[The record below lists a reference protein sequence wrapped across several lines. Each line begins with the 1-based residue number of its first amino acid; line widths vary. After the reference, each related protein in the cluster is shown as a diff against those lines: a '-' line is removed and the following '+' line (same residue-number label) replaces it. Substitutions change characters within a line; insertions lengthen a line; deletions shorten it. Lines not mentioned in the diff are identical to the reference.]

1 MTSEMENQ
9 DDLLLVRTVQCSA
22 IKNLLETLKDIL
34 TDCNFIFDKSGIKCL
49 TMDVTHCV
57 IVSVKLNSQ
66 NFETFQ
72 CKRRM
77 TIGLN
82 LNNLFRLIKSV
93 GSSDTLTLQVK
104 LDDPTRLIII
114 SRNTDK
120 DHCTTY
126 KLNMLDIDE
135 VRLDI
140 PDTNFDSVLTMP
152 SADFQRI
159 CRDMAT
165 LSDTMGIKSIS
176 KRLILTSVGDFA
188 EQKTEIGERDH
199 GMCFQN
205 NNVDQGEVIEY
216 GKFNLKFL
224 SQFSKASVLCGTVD
238 IYLTPKYPLILSYS
252 VASLGRLLF
261 VLASDVEHN

>member
-1 MTSEMENQ
+1 MTSEMESS

-22 IKNLLETLKDIL
+22 FKNLLETLKDIL
-34 TDCNFIFDKSGIKCL
+34 TDCNFIFDNSGIKCL

-57 IVSVKLNSQ
+57 IVSLKLNSH

-72 CKRRM
+72 CKQRL

-82 LNNLFRLIKSV
+82 LTNMFRLIKSV
-93 GSSDTLTLQVK
+93 GSSDTLTIQVK
-104 LDDPTRLIII
+104 QSDPTRLIII
-114 SRNTDK
+114 SKNTDK

-135 VRLDI
+135 MRLDI
-140 PDTNFDSVLTMP
+140 PDTNFESVLTMP

-165 LSDTMGIKSIS
+165 LSDSMVIKSVS
-176 KRLILTSVGDFA
+176 KKLILNAVGDFA
-188 EQKTEIGERDH
+188 EQQTEIGERDH

-205 NNVDQGEVIEY
+205 KSDYQDEVIEY

-238 IYLTPKYPLILSYS
+238 IYLTPRYPLILSYS

-261 VLASDVEHN
+261 VLASDVES

>member
-1 MTSEMENQ
+1 MTSEMENP

-22 IKNLLETLKDIL
+22 IKNMLETLKDIL

-72 CKRRM
+72 CKQRL
-77 TIGLN
+77 TIGVN
-82 LNNLFRLIKSV
+82 LSNMFRLIKSV
-93 GSSDTLTLQVK
+93 GTSDTLTMQVK
-104 LDDPTRLIII
+104 QSDPTRLIII
-114 SRNTDK
+114 SKNADK

-140 PDTNFDSVLTMP
+140 PDTKFESVLTMP
-152 SADFQRI
+152 SVDFQRI

-165 LSDTMGIKSIS
+165 LSDTMDMRSSSKS
-176 KRLILTSVGDFA
+176 LILTAIGDFA
-188 EQKTEIGERDH
+188 EQKTVIGERDH
-199 GMCFQN
+199 GMCFQSSN
-205 NNVDQGEVIEY
+205 GITPGEIIEY

-261 VLASDVEHN
+261 VLAADV